1 MIGLEVTNIMANEN
15 KKDFNAMLMDSKDM
29 PKVQII
35 TDEKSIEK
43 YGGDKMYFAPPI
55 DYDKVI
61 SYCTYSKQFTTR
73 NKSHYFI
80 IVNRWCRFYRAYH
93 SRNFCFNS
101 CMGELSACRG

>member
-1 MIGLEVTNIMANEN
+1 MANED

-55 DYDKVI
+55 DYDKVMRRV
-61 SYCTYSKQFTTR
+61 SLAGNYTESDVLDVRASNGKQIGR
-73 NKSHYFI
+73 AS
-80 IVNRWCRFYRAYH
+80 CRERVCLYV
-93 SRNFCFNS
+93 
-101 CMGELSACRG
+101 